1 VVSQVSK
8 SRPGASGGKNEGAL
22 ELENEIPDNERPAME
37 ILGTILSWFVMLLVA
52 GLFGWLIY
60 SFLFKSGDSN
70 QPMTA
75 RGIGIAMLA
84 GVLKVI
90 FLVLAER
97 VSDVFDAG
105 FFNIILIL
113 MVVVGSLMAIY
124 GMTNS

>member
-1 VVSQVSK
+1 
-8 SRPGASGGKNEGAL
+8 
-22 ELENEIPDNERPAME
+22 M
-37 ILGTILSWFVMLLVA
+37 SWFVMLLVA